1 MPITQSLPAHYRN
14 MPITR
19 VLLYIKGQAQK
30 KPLKISEISHLQLVV
45 LPPVQDLLGALLLFA
60 GDVPPAPQLRQ
71 LGAGGWR
78 GRLLLLP
85 RFLLLWFPL
94 CCPGP
99 RLHAEQRFPEHHL
112 VTLCMQIMCT

>member
-1 MPITQSLPAHYRN
+1 MYQIH
-14 MPITR
+14 
-19 VLLYIKGQAQK
+19 
-30 KPLKISEISHLQLVV
+30 KISEISHLQLVV
-45 LPPVQDLLGALLLFA
+45 LPPVQDLLCALLLLA
-60 GDVPPAPQLRQ
+60 GVVQLGQ

-99 RLHAEQRFPEHHL
+99 RLDAEQRFPEHHL